1 MILAM
6 LFIYPILYI
15 LCGAA
20 IGAAYYYLQLKE
32 GRYNK
37 DSFAAVCT
45 GLFWPVVAPFTFAF
59 FLAEK
64 MSKRK

>member
-1 MILAM
+1 MILAI
-6 LFIYPILYI
+6 LFIYV

-32 GRYNK
+32 DRYNK

>member
-1 MILAM
+1 MILAI
-6 LFIYPILYI
+6 LFIYI

>member
-1 MILAM
+1 M
-6 LFIYPILYI
+6 LFIYSVLYI

-32 GRYNK
+32 DRYNK
-37 DSFAAVCT
+37 DLFAAVCT

>member
-1 MILAM
+1 MMILVI
-6 LFIYPILYI
+6 LFIYI

-32 GRYNK
+32 DKYNK
-37 DSFAAVCT
+37 DAFVAVCT

>member
-1 MILAM
+1 MMILVI
-6 LFIYPILYI
+6 LFIYI

-32 GRYNK
+32 DKDNK
-37 DSFAAVCT
+37 DAFVAVCT

>member
-1 MILAM
+1 MILAI
-6 LFIYPILYI
+6 LFIYI

-32 GRYNK
+32 DRYNK